1 MGWLGTLLLLMGALL
16 LLLTAI
22 GNLQRKSAEEGK
34 KQLEQSL
41 NRATVSCYALEGIY
55 PPNLDYL
62 KQHYG
67 IQVNEERYT
76 VFYDSFGD
84 NLMPDITVLP
94 K

>member
-1 MGWLGTLLLLMGALL
+1 MGWLGTLLVLMAALL
-16 LLLTAI
+16 LLLTAV
-22 GNLQRKSAEEGK
+22 GNLQCTSAQEGQ

-41 NRATVSCYALEGIY
+41 NRATVSCYAIEGIY

-67 IQVNEERYT
+67 IQVDEERFT
-76 VFYDSFGD
+76 VFYEIFGD